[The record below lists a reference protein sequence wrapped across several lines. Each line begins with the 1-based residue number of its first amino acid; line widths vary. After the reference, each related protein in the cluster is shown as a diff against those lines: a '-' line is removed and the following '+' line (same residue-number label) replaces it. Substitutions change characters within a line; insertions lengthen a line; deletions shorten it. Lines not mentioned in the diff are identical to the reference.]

1 MMARLL
7 RQPHLTRA
15 ALLAV
20 SFFIAVVPPSLA
32 AQAVPASPAAS
43 TALPVYDIVS
53 IKPNKTGS
61 GNVSVDSGD
70 GNYIA
75 SNVSLKMLIIDAYSI
90 KESQVFNLPKWGN
103 DARFDIKAKV
113 LQPDKKALE
122 ALTGE
127 QDGAMLQPMLS
138 DRFHLTFHHEL
149 KNLPVYELV
158 VVKTGA
164 KFKETTAAE
173 TASEDGVNGVRAGGT
188 SIHNRDLVAT
198 GVSMASFAA
207 TMSSQLHRIVVDKT
221 GLKGNYNLT
230 LQWAPDDGAPQAPD
244 ATLPS
249 IFTALQ
255 EQLGL
260 KLQAGKA
267 DVEGFIIDHAEIP
280 SED

>member
-1 MMARLL
+1 MKARLL
-7 RQPHLTRA
+7 RQTYLIRA
-15 ALLAV
+15 AL
-20 SFFIAVVPPSLA
+20 VVALFTPILK
-32 AQAVPASPAAS
+32 AQAVAAPAAAS
-43 TALPVYDIVS
+43 VTLPVYDIVS

-70 GNYIA
+70 GNYRA
-75 SNVSLKMLIIDAYSI
+75 SNVSLKMLILNAYSL
-90 KESQVFNLPKWGN
+90 KESQIFNLPKWGN

-127 QDGAMLQPMLS
+127 QDGAMLQPMLT
-138 DRFHLTFHHEL
+138 DRFHLAFHHEL
-149 KNLPVYELV
+149 KNLPVYEMV

-173 TASEDGVNGVRAGGT
+173 TASEAGVNGVRAGGM
-188 SIHNRDLVAT
+188 SVHNQSLIAT
-198 GVSMASFAA
+198 GVPMSRLAS
-207 TMSSQLHRIVVDKT
+207 TLSYQLHRIVVDKT
-221 GLKGNYNLT
+221 GLTGNYNLT
-230 LQWAPDDGAPQAPD
+230 LTWAPDDGSPQAPD
-244 ATLPS
+244 STLPS
-249 IFTALQ
+249 IFTAVQ